1 MLGSGKRCRAHSVF
15 IIMTTQIEAVRTL
28 TPRTYSPG
36 AHGRAFWFVT
46 IAFFV
51 LMAFGTTPTALWP
64 LFEAHDGFGTT
75 VVTIAFATM
84 VVGAAASFMTFG
96 HLSDRLGRRRIIV
109 PALLVGLA
117 GVLIVVV
124 WQTLPGLLVGRFVNG
139 IGIGLM
145 ASTATAYLSDLYYE
159 AHPDR
164 RGSARPALIATAAN
178 LGGLAMGPVVGGVLA
193 QFVPAPLVTPFA
205 LLGAAMLVFAIL
217 TGMSPE
223 TVDRERAARERVRRI
238 AFRPGQSHVFIIGA
252 ASGLIAFAVFGL
264 FSAVGAIITGE
275 VLGLHAPLIAS
286 ASPFAVFAASAVSQ
300 LALGA
305 RPLRFVI
312 ALGSTLLA
320 IGLVLTT
327 VTLFVPSLW
336 MFLVAAAL
344 AGGGGGLLFK
354 AGLTMAVSSAQPRS
368 RAGVLALYFAIVYL
382 GMGVPA
388 VLFSILV
395 AGVGLPAAMIGFAIV
410 FGVGAFVV
418 LGIHRRRVAVT
429 A

>member
-1 MLGSGKRCRAHSVF
+1 MWQRWKKSSVCAVHTG
-15 IIMTTQIEAVRTL
+15 MTANIESSSVGIARVH
-28 TPRTYSPG
+28 SPG
-36 AHGRAFWFVT
+36 AHGRGFWFVA
-46 IAFFV
+46 IAFFI
-51 LMAFGTTPTALWP
+51 LMAFGTAPTALWP

-75 VVTIAFATM
+75 VVTIAFAAM

-96 HLSDRLGRRRIIV
+96 HLSDRLGRRRIII

-117 GVLIVVV
+117 GIIIITV

-139 IGIGLM
+139 IGVGLM

-159 AHPDR
+159 SHPDR

-178 LGGLAMGPVVGGVLA
+178 LGGLAMGPVLAGLLA
-193 QFVPAPLVTPFA
+193 QFAPAPLVTPFV
-205 LLGAAMLVFAIL
+205 LLGVGMLVFAIL
-217 TGMSPE
+217 TSISPE
-223 TVDRERAARERVRRI
+223 TVDRERRRTERASRI
-238 AFRPGQSHVFIIGA
+238 AFQPRQGRTFIIGA
-252 ASGLIAFAVFGL
+252 ASGMIAFAVFGL
-264 FSAVGAIITGE
+264 FSAVGAIVTSQ
-275 VLGLHAPLIAS
+275 VLGLHSPLISA
-286 ASPFAVFAASAVSQ
+286 ASPFAVFASSAILQ

-312 ALGSTLLA
+312 MLGSVLLG

-327 VTLFVPSLW
+327 VTLFMPSLW
-336 MFLVAAAL
+336 MFLVAAVL

-354 AGLTMAVSSAQPRS
+354 AGLTITVMSAVQRS

-382 GMGVPA
+382 GMGIPA

-395 AGVGLPAAMIGFAIV
+395 AGVGLPVAMIGFSVV

-418 LGIHRRRVAVT
+418 LGIQRRRMAVVS
-429 A
+429 